1 MPESETIGAKEKG
14 RRINMKNRHTLIPYT
29 LETVARRVR
38 AKVGCADRRRASRY
52 AMKEVERMKK
62 DKQAY
67 AELVKKLSPKSDM
80 AKGVWRAF
88 AVGGLICI
96 IGQAIN
102 DVFSYGLK
110 WGTQSAAT
118 SDEHLSGVSIRPADR
133 LGRL

>member
-1 MPESETIGAKEKG
+1 
-14 RRINMKNRHTLIPYT
+14 
-29 LETVARRVR
+29 
-38 AKVGCADRRRASRY
+38 
-52 AMKEVERMKK
+52 MKK
-62 DKQAY
+62 SKQAY

-88 AVGGLICI
+88 AVGGLICV

-118 SDEHLSGVSIRPADR
+118 ATSICLVFLSALLTGLGVYDRIGKYAGAGSIIPITGFARQPLR
-133 LGRL
+133 LPWSFCREEL